1 MSVIFVGALNFPN
14 FICLHSDIVAGALPT
29 AARIGN
35 TVMEYDTGAWWII
48 KPDLSLGAF
57 ELPTGITFAGTV
69 DVGKVDQGS
78 KGTDA
83 WLVDTELPSASALN
97 GTILKSVSAP
107 MVGAANMYSDGTNLV
122 EVDSTHPL
130 PVGGTIAVTG
140 AGDAS
145 AANQTSVQVTIAS
158 PTVAPTKD
166 ILVSG
171 KSNDATAQYQP
182 IPEGAGGRSVIVE
195 GYAGGTAQ
203 PVSLATA
210 PALVAGEAH
219 IGAVGGQGNTVG
231 ITFVHDTTTTQ
242 YTAKDS
248 IGKTLTITGATNANP
263 IVVAAA
269 SHGLSDGDVVTITG
283 ITGNTAANATAYV
296 KVTTVGDSGH
306 FGLYSDKALTTG
318 IAGNGTYGGSPVCAV
333 LFRIPNI
340 FRVAG
345 GSGYITK
352 IRFGAN
358 SATWTDQCKI
368 HFYGSAAI
376 SSFDNTTFIL
386 WWANE
391 TVRLGYS
398 LLPALST
405 EGAGGDLSIAL
416 GAPGD
421 GTSELPLFVKN
432 LDNSQDLYFRL
443 ETLGTGTPTSGLNF
457 YLEFTLDQN

>member
-1 MSVIFVGALNFPN
+1 M
-14 FICLHSDIVAGALPT
+14 
-29 AARIGN
+29 
-35 TVMEYDTGAWWII
+35 
-48 KPDLSLGAF
+48 
-57 ELPTGITFAGTV
+57 ITFNGRLNTPSYEALSTDLIAGILPGVINPGLTIYFSDTHTWKIVV
-69 DVGKVDQGS
+69 DGTGLLADYSLPVSVTGTITGS
-78 KGTDA
+78 VTA
-83 WLVDTELPSASALN
+83 DTELPTATALN
-97 GTILKSVSAP
+97 GTIAKSVSAP
-107 MVGAANMYSDGTNLV
+107 MVGAGIMYSDGTNLI
-122 EVDSTHPL
+122 EIDSTHPL
-130 PVGGTIAVTG
+130 PVGGTVAVTG

-376 SSFDNTTFIL
+376 SSFDNTTFIASL
-386 WWANE
+386 NVGVELFFKKVVDNLVSSNE
-391 TVRLGYS
+391 MWIFSSPSGPSS
-398 LLPALST
+398 LIGEVEAFVTIRALS
-405 EGAGGDLSIAL
+405 L
-416 GAPGD
+416 
-421 GTSELPLFVKN
+421 
-432 LDNSQDLYFRL
+432 
-443 ETLGTGTPTSGLNF
+443 
-457 YLEFTLDQN
+457 